1 MELQQLSGMS
11 SAITALFSTQ
21 LAKEQHKVLQIS
33 QLLIAGDALGHR
45 ETPLKGH
52 WKITIGNS
60 NNAKME

>member
-52 WKITIGNS
+52 
-60 NNAKME
+60 